1 VQQLV
6 EAYMCYRALR
16 SRKAQM
22 SRVASLLRRRV
33 PIYVWLPV
41 VLACAV
47 AGSIA
52 STLRPVRP
60 IPSPPHVPRAEKS
73 SQSPSPAE
81 EAPRTAENQL
91 SGASGPSREAA
102 VIALPTEEL
111 DLPAPSIVKRQE
123 QVPVGI
129 APRSA
134 QPKVHASVASND
146 RSAPK
151 ARRPQR
157 ISQRA
162 VKVPSNAGGLKNVPI
177 IGPMFSVL
185 Q

>member
-1 VQQLV
+1 
-6 EAYMCYRALR
+6 
-16 SRKAQM
+16 M
-22 SRVASLLRRRV
+22 SVASLLRRRV

-41 VLACAV
+41 VVACAV

-73 SQSPSPAE
+73 SQSPSPAQ
-81 EAPRTAENQL
+81 EAPRTAENQ
-91 SGASGPSREAA
+91 SGASGPSSEAA

-111 DLPAPSIVKRQE
+111 DLPTPSIVERQE
-123 QVPVGI
+123 QVSAGI

-157 ISQRA
+157 MSQRA
-162 VKVPSNAGGLKNVPI
+162 VKVPSKSAGGLKNVPI
-177 IGPMFSVL
+177 IGPMFSLL

>member
-1 VQQLV
+1 
-6 EAYMCYRALR
+6 
-16 SRKAQM
+16 M
-22 SRVASLLRRRV
+22 SRVTSLLRRRV
-33 PIYVWLPV
+33 PIYVWLPII
-41 VLACAV
+41 LACAV